1 METYFAGG
9 GLTCAILAAVWDLRQ
24 GRIPNP
30 LVYVAMVG
38 GLLLRA
44 GLVGWQGMLDGVLAG
59 LVAGGLF
66 FLLFLVRGM
75 GGGDV
80 KLITAVGCW
89 VGIRQLPAVLLTSA
103 LAGGVMAVGYM
114 IAYRRIA
121 PTLRNVAT
129 LFRFHLAFG
138 LQPHPEISL
147 VNPKAI
153 RVPYAVAVAA
163 GTLYAFG
170 VTLLRG

>member
-1 METYFAGG
+1 METYFAAG
-9 GLTCAILAAVWDLRQ
+9 GLMCAVTAAVWDVRQ

-30 LVYVAMVG
+30 LAYAAMG
-38 GLLLRA
+38 AGLLLRA
-44 GLVGWQGMLDGVLAG
+44 GLAGWHGLVDGILAG

-89 VGIRQLPAVLLTSA
+89 VGIGQLPAVLLIAA

-121 PTLRNVAT
+121 RTLRNVAT
-129 LFRFHLAFG
+129 LCRFHMLFG

-153 RVPYAVAVAA
+153 RIPYAVAIAA

-170 VTLLRG
+170 VALLRG

>member
-9 GLTCAILAAVWDLRQ
+9 ALMCAILAAVWDLRQ

-30 LVYVAMVG
+30 LVYAAMVA
-38 GLLLRA
+38 GLLLRVGVA
-44 GLVGWQGMLDGVLAG
+44 GWHAMLDGVLAG

-89 VGIRQLPAVLLTSA
+89 VGIRQLPAVLLISA

-114 IAYRRIA
+114 IAYRQIGR
-121 PTLRNVAT
+121 TLRNLAA
-129 LFRFHLAFG
+129 LCRFHLVFG

-153 RVPYAVAVAA
+153 RIPYAVAIAA